1 MDPIYKDV
9 VDLLLQGWTSAQ
21 TGEILG
27 IPESTVKSRKRVII
41 RKVRE
46 YFGVSLTHK
55 ENSSNPI

>member
-1 MDPIYKDV
+1 MICWYR
-9 VDLLLQGWTSAQ
+9 GGTAAQ

-46 YFGVSLTHK
+46 YFDVSLPHK
-55 ENSSNPI
+55 ENSRNTI